1 VVLNSYAKLNL
12 YLEVINR
19 RKDNYHN
26 IKTLFER
33 ISLCDIITLKPRQDK
48 IIKIISHSADIP
60 HDETN
65 LAYKSAKILQD
76 SFRVNRGVEI
86 KINKRIPVGSGMGGG
101 SSNAATVLCGL
112 NKLWKLNLSRAKLA
126 GFGRQIGS
134 DVPFFIYDSAFALG
148 EAKGDCI
155 KPLNSLKGIRL
166 WHVLVVPKIKVST
179 PLIYRKWDKNSS
191 ILGLTRPAYNVNIL
205 PLALKKKN
213 LALLSSS
220 LFNSLEPVTAGMYP
234 ELKKIRVKLALL
246 GLRSILMSGSGP
258 TMFGITSSRKEAVF
272 LYRQLKKK
280 KSWQVFVTRTL

>member
-19 RKDNYHN
+19 RKDSYHN

-33 ISLCDIITLKPRQDK
+33 INLCDIITLKARQDK
-48 IIKIISHSADIP
+48 IIKITSNSADIP
-60 HDETN
+60 KDATN

-101 SSNAATVLCGL
+101 SSNAAVVLCGL
-112 NKLWKLNLSRAKLA
+112 NRFWKLNLSRAKLVSL
-126 GFGRQIGS
+126 GKKIGS
-134 DVPFFIYDSAFALG
+134 DVPFFIYDCAFALG
-148 EAKGDCI
+148 GAKGDVI
-155 KPLNSLKGIRL
+155 KPLSSLKGIKL

-191 ILGLTRPAYNVNIL
+191 NLGLTRPAYNVNIL
-205 PLALKKKN
+205 PLALKKKD
-213 LALLSSS
+213 LALLGSS
-220 LFNSLEPVTAGMYP
+220 LFNSLEAVTAKIYP
-234 ELKKIRVKLALL
+234 ELKKIRAKLGFL
-246 GLRSILMSGSGP
+246 GVRSILMSGSGP

-272 LYRQLKKK
+272 LYRRLRKEKF
-280 KSWQVFVTRTL
+280 WQVFVTRTL